1 MELSMKTKNKEPI
14 ENSPNDSRW
23 KSQTNEPALEKLD
36 PELLERALASS
47 AEGITISDARLPD
60 NPIVYAN
67 EGFERLTGYSREDIL
82 GRNCRFLQGKDTE
95 PDAVSVIRKGIDDGS
110 AITVELLNYKKDGT
124 AFWNRLSITPVKSPS
139 QTITHYIGVQSDLTK
154 QKDIEAELRRTT
166 RQLEDAYGELKKDVE
181 AAARIQR
188 ALLPSSL
195 PQLEEVRFAWD
206 FRPSA
211 DLAGDFLNIVPLSD
225 HQLGIYILDVSGH
238 GVAASLLSVTLSRW
252 LSANPYQSFL
262 LSQGTDGSRPK
273 VTPPT
278 EVVSRL
284 NHQLLSDL
292 TNEQYFTLIYGILDL
307 KTFEFCHISA
317 GHSGPLH
324 VRHDGGTELLDSNA
338 NPVGLLEGAEFEERI
353 LQLKP
358 GDRLFFYTDG
368 LTEAENPFQSE
379 LGDDRVV
386 QAIDRCRDISMDDT
400 VHSLMNDLD
409 EWCGHRPLRDDVS
422 VLSLEVVG
430 NQGGGK

>member
-1 MELSMKTKNKEPI
+1 MKTKNKAAT
-14 ENSPNDSRW
+14 ENAPKDSRW
-23 KSQTNEPALEKLD
+23 TPQANKAAPEMLD
-36 PELLERALASS
+36 PDLLERALAS
-47 AEGITISDARLPD
+47 AADGITISDARLPD

-67 EGFERLTGYSREDIL
+67 EGFERLTGYSRKDIL

-95 PDAVSVIRKGIDDGS
+95 RNAVDVVRKGIEDG
-110 AITVELLNYKKDGT
+110 ITTTVELLNYRKDGT
-124 AFWNRLSITPVKSPS
+124 PFWNRLSITPVKSPS

-154 QKDIEAELRRTT
+154 RKKIEAELRRTT

-262 LSQGTDGSRPK
+262 LSQGAGRSRPE
-273 VTPPT
+273 VTPPS
-278 EVVSRL
+278 EVAARL
-284 NHQLLSDL
+284 NQQLISDT
-292 TNEQYFTLIYGILDL
+292 TNEQYFTLIYGVLDL
-307 KTFEFCHISA
+307 RTFEFRHVSA

-324 VRHDGGTELLDSNA
+324 LRHDAGTELFDSNA
-338 NPVGLLEGAEFEERI
+338 NPVGLLEGAQFEERI
-353 LQLKP
+353 LQLSP

-386 QAIDRCRDISMDDT
+386 QAVDRCRDITMDDT
-400 VHSLMNDLD
+400 VHALMNELD

-422 VLSLEVVG
+422 VLGLEVVG
-430 NQGGGK
+430 PTRGGK

>member
-1 MELSMKTKNKEPI
+1 MKTKHKEPM
-14 ENSPNDSRW
+14 ENDPNDSRRI
-23 KSQTNEPALEKLD
+23 SQANEPATETLD
-36 PELLERALASS
+36 PELLERALASA

-95 PDAVSVIRKGIDDGS
+95 PDAVSAIRNGIEDGS
-110 AITVELLNYKKDGT
+110 TTTVELLNYKKDGT
-124 AFWNRLSITPVKSPS
+124 PFWNRLSITPVKNPS
-139 QTITHYIGVQSDLTK
+139 QRITHYIGVQSDLTK
-154 QKDIEAELRRTT
+154 RKEIEAELRRTT

-262 LSQGTDGSRPK
+262 IEPRS
-273 VTPPT
+273 
-278 EVVSRL
+278 
-284 NHQLLSDL
+284 
-292 TNEQYFTLIYGILDL
+292 
-307 KTFEFCHISA
+307 
-317 GHSGPLH
+317 
-324 VRHDGGTELLDSNA
+324 
-338 NPVGLLEGAEFEERI
+338 
-353 LQLKP
+353 
-358 GDRLFFYTDG
+358 
-368 LTEAENPFQSE
+368 
-379 LGDDRVV
+379 
-386 QAIDRCRDISMDDT
+386 
-400 VHSLMNDLD
+400 
-409 EWCGHRPLRDDVS
+409 
-422 VLSLEVVG
+422 
-430 NQGGGK
+430 

>member
-1 MELSMKTKNKEPI
+1 MKTKSKAPKEKDPKASHWM
-14 ENSPNDSRW
+14 SPDS
-23 KSQTNEPALEKLD
+23 QPEFETID

-82 GRNCRFLQGKDTE
+82 GRNCRFLQGRDTE
-95 PDAVSVIRKGIDDGS
+95 PDAVRAIRNGIEDGR
-110 AITVELLNYKKDGT
+110 ATTVELLNYRKDGT
-124 AFWNRLSITPVKSPS
+124 PFWNRLSITPVKTPS

-154 QKDIEAELRRTT
+154 RKEIEAELGRTT
-166 RQLEDAYGELKKDVE
+166 RKLEDAYSELKKDVE

-195 PQLEEVRFAWD
+195 PQLEEVRFSWD

-211 DLAGDFLNIVPLSD
+211 DLAGDFLNIIPLSD
-225 HQLGIYILDVSGH
+225 HELGIYILDVSGH

-262 LSQGTDGSRPK
+262 LSPGTDHSRPG
-273 VTPPT
+273 VTPPS
-278 EVVSRL
+278 EVATRL
-284 NHQLLSDL
+284 NHQLISDA
-292 TNEQYFTLIYGILDL
+292 TNEQYFTLIYGVLDL
-307 KTFEFCHISA
+307 RTLEFRHVSA

-324 VRHDGGTELLDSNA
+324 LHHDGGTELYDSNG
-338 NPVGLLEGAEFEERI
+338 NPVGLLEGAQFEERI
-353 LQLKP
+353 LQLNP

-368 LTEAENPFQSE
+368 LTEAESPFQSE
-379 LGDDRVV
+379 FGDDRVV
-386 QAIDRCRDISMDDT
+386 QTIDGYRTVSLDDT

-409 EWCGHRPLRDDVS
+409 QWSGHRPLRDDVS
-422 VLSLEVVG
+422 VLGLEVVERH
-430 NQGGGK
+430 GGGK

>member
-1 MELSMKTKNKEPI
+1 MKTKHKEPM
-14 ENSPNDSRW
+14 ENDPNYSRRI
-23 KSQTNEPALEKLD
+23 SQANEPATDTFD
-36 PELLERALASS
+36 PELLERALASA

-82 GRNCRFLQGKDTE
+82 GRNCRFLQGRDTE
-95 PDAVSVIRKGIDDGS
+95 PDTVRAIRNGIEDGCTT
-110 AITVELLNYKKDGT
+110 TVELLNYKKDGT
-124 AFWNRLSITPVKSPS
+124 PFWNRLSITPVKNPS
-139 QTITHYIGVQSDLTK
+139 QRITHYIGVQSDLTK
-154 QKDIEAELRRTT
+154 RKEIEAELRRTT

-195 PQLEEVRFAWD
+195 PQLKEVRFAWD

-211 DLAGDFLNIVPLSD
+211 DLAGDFLNIIPLSD
-225 HQLGIYILDVSGH
+225 HELGIYILDVSGH

-262 LSQGTDGSRPK
+262 LSPGTDHSRPG
-273 VTPPT
+273 VTPPS
-278 EVVSRL
+278 EVAARL
-284 NHQLLSDL
+284 NQQLISDT
-292 TNEQYFTLIYGILDL
+292 TNDQYFTLIYGVLDL
-307 KTFEFCHISA
+307 RTFEFRHVSA

-324 VRHDGGTELLDSNA
+324 LRHDGGTELFDSNG
-338 NPVGLLEGAEFEERI
+338 NPVGLLEGAQFEERI
-353 LQLKP
+353 LQLSP

-379 LGDDRVV
+379 FGDNRAV
-386 QAIDRCRDISMDDT
+386 QTLDGYRTVSLDDT
-400 VHSLMNDLD
+400 VHSLMNDLNQ
-409 EWCGHRPLRDDVS
+409 WSGHRPLRDDVS
-422 VLSLEVVG
+422 VLGLEVVG
-430 NQGGGK
+430 HQGGGI